1 MFVKFGLNTLKKHF
15 NNMNKSIV
23 VTGTLGFI
31 GKVMVE
37 YLNNNGFSNIIEV
50 DKHNMHTFLDNYKI
64 DAIIHLGAC
73 TNTMEFDYE
82 IHKKLNVEYPKILW
96 EYATKHNIPLI
107 YASSAA
113 TYGDGTYGYDDSHTM
128 SYKIQPLNP
137 YGVSKNEFDKW
148 VIGQTNKPPV
158 WSGLKFFNV
167 YGHNESHKGKMAS
180 MVYHSYHQIKE
191 NGKVKLFKSYKY
203 EYKDGG
209 QLRDFIYVKD
219 VVEIIFW
226 MLNSMLDSNWDSGK
240 NGLYNVGTGKT
251 ESFLNLANYVF
262 KAMQLEPS
270 IEFINMPTDIHSKYQ
285 YYTKANNMKLFLA
298 GYEKQFTSL
307 EDGIKDYVVNYL
319 QKNN

>member
-1 MFVKFGLNTLKKHF
+1 
-15 NNMNKSIV
+15 
-23 VTGTLGFI
+23 
-31 GKVMVE
+31 
-37 YLNNNGFSNIIEV
+37 
-50 DKHNMHTFLDNYKI
+50 
-64 DAIIHLGAC
+64 
-73 TNTMEFDYE
+73 
-82 IHKKLNVEYPKILW
+82 
-96 EYATKHNIPLI
+96 
-107 YASSAA
+107 
-113 TYGDGTYGYDDSHTM
+113 
-128 SYKIQPLNP
+128 
-137 YGVSKNEFDKW
+137 
-148 VIGQTNKPPV
+148 
-158 WSGLKFFNV
+158 
-167 YGHNESHKGKMAS
+167 MAS

-319 QKNN
+319 QKNH